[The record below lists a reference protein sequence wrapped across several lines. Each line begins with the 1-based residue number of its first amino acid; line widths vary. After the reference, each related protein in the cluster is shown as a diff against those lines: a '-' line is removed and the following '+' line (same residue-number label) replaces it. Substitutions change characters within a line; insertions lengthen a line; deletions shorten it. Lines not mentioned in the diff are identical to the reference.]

1 MRMVATDL
9 DGTIVRA
16 DGTVSERT
24 VAALQACLDAGL
36 LVVYVTGRP
45 MRWMAEVVDQ
55 TGHRGVALC
64 GNGAVVYDLAAEQV
78 LAARTLSPEV
88 AVRVAALLREAMPDA
103 QFAVETLAGFRLEPG
118 FQPHWDDAVRFRP
131 FPEGDL
137 GQLLA
142 DDPGLLKL
150 LCRSESRLA
159 DDMLARAI
167 PALDGI
173 AAPTHSNPRDCL
185 LEISALGV
193 GKASALADLAAEHGI
208 DPADVVAFGD
218 MPNDLDM
225 LAWAGRG
232 YAMRGGHAD
241 VLAVAEL
248 VAPPVTEDGVAQV
261 LEALL
266 AH

>member
-9 DGTIVRA
+9 DGTIVGA
-16 DGTVSERT
+16 DGAVSART
-24 VAALQACLDAGL
+24 VAALQACQDAGV

-45 MRWMAEVVDQ
+45 VRWMAEVVEQ
-55 TGHRGVALC
+55 TGHSGIALC

-78 LAARTLSPEV
+78 VTARTLSPEV
-88 AVRVAALLREAMPDA
+88 AVEVADRLRASMSDA

-118 FQPHWDDAVRFRP
+118 FQPHWDDAFRP

-167 PALDGI
+167 QALDGL

-185 LEISALGV
+185 LEVSALGV
-193 GKASALADLAAEHGI
+193 GKASALAELAAEHGI

-232 YAMRGGHAD
+232 YAMDGGHAD
-241 VLAVAEL
+241 VLAVAQH
-248 VAPPVTEDGVAQV
+248 VAPPIHEDGVAQV
-261 LEALL
+261 LESLL
-266 AH
+266 AP